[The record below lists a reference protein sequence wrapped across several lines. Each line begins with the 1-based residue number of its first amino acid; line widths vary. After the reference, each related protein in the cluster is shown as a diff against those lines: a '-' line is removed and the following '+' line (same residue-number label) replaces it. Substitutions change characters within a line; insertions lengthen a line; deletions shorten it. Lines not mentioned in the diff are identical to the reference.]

1 MSGWASTGSRAPCS
15 ACRRDVP
22 RGVGCYDP
30 RMREEPPNNPAIT
43 EADVRHVAK
52 LARLELTDEQVHH
65 FTDQLGA
72 VLGYIDQLREVEI
85 DGVEPLAHPL
95 DLVNVLREDVAAPGS
110 DRDVMLQNAP
120 DRQDAFFKVPKVLGD
135 GGGA

>member
-1 MSGWASTGSRAPCS
+1 MSNQASPISE
-15 ACRRDVP
+15 D
-22 RGVGCYDP
+22 
-30 RMREEPPNNPAIT
+30 
-43 EADVRHVAK
+43 DVRHVAK
-52 LARLELTDEQVHH
+52 LARLTLTDEQAHH

-72 VLGYIDQLREVEI
+72 VLGYIAQLGEVDI

-95 DLVNVLREDVAAPGS
+95 DLTNVFRDDAEQPGD
-110 DRDVMLQNAP
+110 DRDAMLANAP

>member
-1 MSGWASTGSRAPCS
+1 MS
-15 ACRRDVP
+15 
-22 RGVGCYDP
+22 
-30 RMREEPPNNPAIT
+30 EETPNPHAIT

-52 LARLELTDEQVHH
+52 LARLELTNEQVHH

-72 VLGYIDQLREVEI
+72 VLGYIGQLSEVNI

-95 DLVNVLREDVAAPGS
+95 DLVNVLREDVPASGS
-110 DRDVMLQNAP
+110 DRDLMLQNAP